1 MHSRFYW
8 RITRLQALAV
18 IKPGRTV
25 LLRFLRV
32 RRLAAPGLALTLAMA
47 PGGMA
52 QRADPVVDTVAPG
65 VVHTALVRAE
75 GPWYVHVV
83 AVDLRGGQYRL
94 EASRAHDSLFGR
106 ERTSD
111 MVRRAETRGERV
123 VAAINADFFDL
134 RGGTGANEN
143 NQVIGGRVLK
153 AVPVTDSP
161 FDTFRNAHSQFAI
174 DASGRPHIER
184 FVYAGVLV
192 RRSGILCVLRLF
204 CSTVRIP
211 LDGVN
216 GIPRTDDALVLFT
229 DAYGSKPRVDSA
241 RVANASVVV
250 ELPLRQDGD
259 RWLATEAPHLARPS
273 PLALGMGALV
283 AYGPTARQ
291 RLDSLWQAPGGAI
304 SVNDAFQPD
313 VGKLQVLVGGW
324 PRLVVDGV
332 SVAARADSLEG
343 TFPRFSS
350 TRHPR
355 TGVGFSRDSTTLYLI
370 TVDGRQESSD
380 GMSLVEFAEEMR
392 RDGVWNGLNLDG
404 GGSTTLVLRG
414 RLANKPSDPTGERAV
429 GNALLV
435 VEGRP

>member
-1 MHSRFYW
+1 MQSRFYE
-8 RITRLQALAV
+8 RTTRLQASMVINAGRRTTAALMRACLLTAV
-18 IKPGRTV
+18 GLTPV
-25 LLRFLRV
+25 LTRN
-32 RRLAAPGLALTLAMA
+32 AA
-47 PGGMA
+47 A
-52 QRADPVVDTVAPG
+52 QRPETVVDSVAPG
-65 VVHTALVRAE
+65 VTHTALVRAD

-83 AVDLRGGQYRL
+83 AVDLRGGQYHL
-94 EASRAHDSLFGR
+94 EAARAHDSLFGR

-123 VAAINADFFDL
+123 IAAINADFFDL

-174 DASGRPHIER
+174 DGNGRPHIER

-192 RRSGILCVLRLF
+192 RRSGFLCLLRLF
-204 CSTVRIP
+204 CSAVRIP

-216 GIPRTDDALVLFT
+216 GVPRTDDALVLFT
-229 DAYGSKPRVDSA
+229 DDFANRPRIDSTRA
-241 RVANASVVV
+241 ANASVIV
-250 ELPLRQDGD
+250 ELPLRRDGD
-259 RWLATEAPHLARPS
+259 RWQMTEAPHLARQA
-273 PLALGMGALV
+273 PLPPGTGMLV

-304 SVNDAFQPD
+304 SVDDAWVPN
-313 VGKLQVLVGGW
+313 VGRLALVIGGW

-332 SVAARADSLEG
+332 NVAARADSLEG
-343 TFPRFSS
+343 TFPRFSA

-355 TGVGFSRDSTTLYLI
+355 SGIGFSRDSTTLYLI

-392 RDGVWNGLNLDG
+392 RHGVWNGLNLDG
-404 GGSTTLVLRG
+404 GGSTTLVIRG

-429 GNALLV
+429 GNAVLV